1 MEEDIKNILK
11 NIDFKNNKLI
21 KVNNN
26 LYLTNN
32 QIDILK
38 KYNIDYETSVSLRDL
53 MIKIEDIL
61 DYEEEIPELSELLDK
76 LAERQYYENTKK

>member
-26 LYLTNN
+26 LYLVFSKDN
-32 QIDILK
+32 
-38 KYNIDYETSVSLRDL
+38 KYLN
-53 MIKIEDIL
+53 
-61 DYEEEIPELSELLDK
+61 YEEYIK
-76 LAERQYYENTKK
+76 

>member
-38 KYNIDYETSVSLRDL
+38 RYNINYETSVSLRDL

-61 DYEEEIPELSELLDK
+61 DYEEEISELSELLDK